1 MRGWWGNY
9 DIFIYFCGGTKQEH
23 IYILSDVYLKYS
35 IKQLLGG
42 KSTIALLKTHS
53 QAIRAVTLYEP
64 LKSLRAMQR
73 YTVFRHFRCAV
84 GFSES
89 RFYR

>member
-64 LKSLRAMQR
+64 LKSLRAILLKWSLCKLEVQPFG
-73 YTVFRHFRCAV
+73 FRM
-84 GFSES
+84 E
-89 RFYR
+89 